1 MKTKHVQRRRDSC
14 PLPVSEKE
22 QMNNTSLTLYIVSS
36 LFSLSAFFF
45 LYHLLQSKQNQ
56 SSVCSQ
62 TCTHFQNLFAPFL
75 ASQELFT
82 LQMFFFLFR
91 TPTKSL
97 KLRACHPALQARAQ
111 PLEQNPKTHQRYT
124 VDKKSSCI
132 VKLFCKFP
140 SYRPSPFKSMVVS
153 KASPVFIIIQLSPV
167 QTSAMKCF
175 FVLTNERPQ
184 TH

>member
-75 ASQELFT
+75 SSQELFT

-97 KLRACHPALQARAQ
+97 KLRACHPALQARTQ

-124 VDKKSSCI
+124 VDKKVPVLSNCSVSFLLI
-132 VKLFCKFP
+132 DPLPSNPWWSPKLLQRSL
-140 SYRPSPFKSMVVS
+140 SYS
-153 KASPVFIIIQLSPV
+153 
-167 QTSAMKCF
+167 
-175 FVLTNERPQ
+175 
-184 TH
+184 